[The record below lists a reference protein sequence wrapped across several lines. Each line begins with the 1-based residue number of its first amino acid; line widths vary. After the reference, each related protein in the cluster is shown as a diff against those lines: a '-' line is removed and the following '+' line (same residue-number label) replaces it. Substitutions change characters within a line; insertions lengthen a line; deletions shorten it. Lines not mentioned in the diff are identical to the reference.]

1 MTKIFSLTNRLVI
14 WFSLAFAVSSTV
26 LFGTFYY
33 LTVQT
38 LLDQTD
44 REILDHARALAY
56 SENTLRASFESIPGM
71 IIAITDASGQIRV
84 SSSLSSEDLNTLSD
98 VVKTQKSIKDPFF
111 SSKQLSNS
119 NFRLGVIP
127 LTGENTQSLIIVGHP
142 TDVIDHA
149 MSRLLATL
157 FVVTGLVWIPAA
169 AGGWIAAKIALKP
182 VKSIAE
188 KMKKIDSG
196 NLKDRLEIKETGDEI
211 EELSHSFNYLLSRL
225 EESFDRERQFIA
237 DIAHELK
244 TPLTIIRSSMEVVLG
259 KNRSNNDYRKTM
271 EETVKVVDRLS
282 GVVNDVLELARS
294 KTEQDSNLFKTAD
307 LTSVVRDISELT
319 EKLAVSKR
327 ISVSQKITSGV
338 TIPGERQKLFRALFN
353 LADNAVKYT
362 PASGKIGIR
371 LEKEKDHA
379 LFEISNTGKGIQ
391 PAELPNIF
399 NRFYQGTGDRDTQGS
414 GLGLAICKSII
425 EAHKGKISVFSQPG
439 KTTVFKIHLPLT
451 KHS

>member
-84 SSSLSSEDLNTLSD
+84 SSSLSTED
-98 VVKTQKSIKDPFF
+98 
-111 SSKQLSNS
+111 
-119 NFRLGVIP
+119 
-127 LTGENTQSLIIVGHP
+127 
-142 TDVIDHA
+142 
-149 MSRLLATL
+149 
-157 FVVTGLVWIPAA
+157 
-169 AGGWIAAKIALKP
+169 
-182 VKSIAE
+182 
-188 KMKKIDSG
+188 
-196 NLKDRLEIKETGDEI
+196 LKDRLEIKESGDEI
-211 EELSHSFNYLLSRL
+211 EELSHSFNHLLSRL

-451 KHS
+451 K